1 MASTMDLDITNL
13 SDEEQDPQCLTID
26 DLEVS
31 APRIPSAPSAMLEQR
46 KRMRSAAVPTD
57 DAQVRTLLREMGEPI
72 TKFSERQPE
81 RRERLK
87 FQVALKMGKVTMDG
101 EKIVGKEGEDDSE
114 VEEEGMEQE
123 DDDEEVS

>member
-13 SDEEQDPQCLTID
+13 SDEEQDPQGLTID